1 MVRLDWP
8 AGQQLWRTEPAPPE
22 PSGVGP
28 TFRAMDHRATYDLT
42 TDFDP
47 FHRVRTDTL
56 ALADA
61 AERDPTAPVAG
72 CPGWSTADLAWH
84 VLEVQFF
91 WAAVVG
97 GRLQDPSTYAEPPR
111 PADADLAPG
120 LRKGVEHLLETL
132 RTASPTEPV
141 FTWASRKDAGWVV
154 RHQVQE
160 AAVHR
165 WDAEQAVG
173 VDAPLAAAAATA
185 GIEEF
190 LRYSTPFRA
199 KDAAAMGG
207 SLLLEATD
215 TGFRWLVQEDGDG
228 VAHWRRLDPAEP
240 VTAATSST
248 AAMAASASDLL
259 LYLYRRR
266 SGGELGSSGEAAGG
280 ERFALRTPTS

>member
-1 MVRLDWP
+1 
-8 AGQQLWRTEPAPPE
+8 
-22 PSGVGP
+22 
-28 TFRAMDHRATYDLT
+28 MDHRATFDLT

-47 FHRVRTDTL
+47 FHRVSADTH

-61 AERDPTAPVAG
+61 ADRDLAAPVAG
-72 CPGWSTADLAWH
+72 CPGWTTADLVWH
-84 VLEVQFF
+84 VLEVQYF
-91 WAAVVG
+91 WATVVG
-97 GRLQDPSTYAEPPR
+97 ERLQDPSTYVEPPR
-111 PADADLAPG
+111 PADADLVPG
-120 LRKGVEHLLETL
+120 LRKGVEHLVEVL
-132 RTASPTEPV
+132 RPVSPTEPV

-173 VDAPLAAAAATA
+173 VDAPLDATAATD

-199 KDAAAMGG
+199 KDAAPMGG

-228 VAHWRRLDPAEP
+228 VANWRRLDPAEP

-248 AAMAASASDLL
+248 AALSGSASDLL
-259 LYLYRRR
+259 LFLYRRR
-266 SGGELGSSGEAAGG
+266 SLGELGSIGDGAVA
-280 ERFALRTPTS
+280 ERFALRNPTD